1 MKKEEYVR
9 FWIESA
15 EENFASMK
23 RIFEAGE
30 HIWALFIGHLVIEK
44 LLKACCARQ
53 LGASVPKIHDLT
65 RLARRAGIEL
75 TADQEDDLDRLTLLQ
90 ANIRYRENRVVLPAK
105 EREARAREH
114 IERIVELRKWLLG
127 VLSK

>member
-1 MKKEEYVR
+1 MRRIFAAGEYV
-9 FWIESA
+9 
-15 EENFASMK
+15 
-23 RIFEAGE
+23 
-30 HIWALFIGHLVIEK
+30 WALFIGHLVIEK

-65 RLARRAGIEL
+65 RLARKAGIEL
-75 TADQEDDLDRLTLLQ
+75 TAGQEDDLDRLTLLQ
-90 ANIRYRENRVVLPAK
+90 TNVRHHEERAVLRTK
-105 EREARAREH
+105 ARKAWAQDH